1 MTKEAKIGLLL
12 GLGFI
17 IAIAVVLR
25 DVNKAPDESLGESLV
40 VSQSQL
46 EQSVPGEGDLQEG
59 VKRLEEQSRD
69 VFETDTDTQEQTS
82 ENNLAREEQSP
93 ELTEEVR
100 YTLELP
106 DERSRVDSTI
116 HPVPEVQQEQPEHQE
131 GQMSALRQIVDK
143 LNEQLESKDT
153 QVVTP
158 PVREKAQTYEVQ
170 SGDNLTKIA
179 RKVYGKQSERE
190 LWQNIQRIHQAN
202 LKIIPEIND
211 LRVGQKLIIPGGG
224 KVAAQEIKAQPD
236 SKAEPVKGKPKFEL
250 YVVQE
255 GDSLWKIAQARL
267 GDGKRYLEIKQL
279 NKKLV
284 NDQGEVHPGWK
295 LKLPQN

>member
-1 MTKEAKIGLLL
+1 VTKEAKIGLLL

-40 VSQSQL
+40 VSQNQL

-59 VKRLEEQSRD
+59 VKQLEEQSRNI
-69 VFETDTDTQEQTS
+69 FETDTNTQEMVS
-82 ENNLAREEQSP
+82 KNDLAREEQSP

-106 DERSRVDSTI
+106 AEEPMLDTEL
-116 HPVPEVQQEQPEHQE
+116 EQVREEQAEHQE
-131 GQMSALRQIVDK
+131 GQMSALQQIVDK
-143 LNEQLESKDT
+143 LNEQLESRDT

-158 PVREKAQTYEVQ
+158 PVREKAQAYVVQ

-190 LWQNIQRIHQAN
+190 LWQNIKRIHQAN
-202 LKIIPEIND
+202 LKIIPEMND
-211 LRVGQKLIIPGGG
+211 LRVGQKLIIPGGQ
-224 KVAAQEIKAQPD
+224 KATAQEIKAQPD
-236 SKAEPVKGKPKFEL
+236 SKTEPVKQKPRFEL

-267 GDGKRYLEIKQL
+267 GDGKRYPEIKQL
-279 NKKLV
+279 NKKLI
-284 NDQGEVHPGWK
+284 NDQGDVHPGWK